1 MLRRFAALCL
11 ALGTGLVV
19 GHASDSEPPAPGSQ
33 EPLEPEAALASM
45 QVPAGYRVELVAAE
59 PLVMD
64 PVAFDWGPDGRLWV
78 AEMRDYPNGLTWNGA
93 GDPLNEPGGRVKVLT
108 DTDGDGRYDRA
119 DVFLDGLSYP
129 TGVKVWDRGVLVT
142 AAPEI
147 FHAEDTDGDGKADVR
162 KTWYSG
168 FAESNQ
174 QHRVNGLAW
183 GLDNW
188 LHIANGDGGGLVL
201 SQETRDAV
209 DIRGL
214 DLKIDPFTK
223 ELQPLLGRTQCGRY
237 RDDWGNWFGC
247 NNSNPLWHYP
257 TSWAHL
263 QRNPVLSAPRAHVD
277 VPREPGAAPVF
288 PVSRTVARF
297 NDFDRANRIT
307 SACGPNLYRDRVLG
321 EELSGNAFICEPVH
335 NLVTRQVLEAKGAT
349 FTSDR
354 HPTETA
360 SEFFASTDS
369 WSRPVSVKTGP
380 DGALWIADMYR
391 LVIEHPEWI
400 PQDWQKK
407 LDLRAGHD
415 RGRIYR
421 VVPES
426 DRGLPIPA
434 IGALS
439 DSELAATLNS
449 PNGTVRD
456 LVHQML
462 LWREASEL
470 APEIR
475 RLARN
480 AALPAVRVQ
489 ALCVLDGLGSL
500 DADTVHVALTD
511 PHAGVVRHAVR
522 LSSSLVETE
531 ELIEFVRPHL
541 GDAFVALELAAVL
554 DPESEAGALALA
566 ALLIRHQDEPH
577 VSATALSSLNAE
589 NIESV
594 LSPILLAFTDR
605 DSYRKQLSPLS
616 LDPAPPGN
624 RLLEVLAGFAAR
636 WKQAEA
642 MRTLTDTLVQ
652 TADIEAVAPWQIAV
666 LTGLFKSAKTIEDIA
681 DGEETIRILRDLTA
695 NARGM
700 IPATSLPLS
709 QRIDAV
715 RLLGCAPVF
724 NGAPDLDLLARQLS
738 PSTPPALRGALFET
752 LSRTRHP
759 GTAKALLARWHSLPP
774 TDRATVL
781 NLISSRT
788 SWSEDLLSAIESDGL
803 PRNQVDAATRRKLVE
818 SSDESIRENAEAL
831 FDSASSTSREAVL
844 AAWRNTLE
852 LAGDPVAGKAVFA
865 TACVACHVA
874 EDVGN
879 AVGPDLSALTDRSPE
894 ALLVA
899 ILDPNRAV
907 EDKYVTYAITT
918 EDGASLV
925 GLIAN
930 ENANGFTLRQV
941 DGSERS
947 IQRSEIASL
956 TSAGLSLM
964 PEGLENALSRQQL
977 ADLIAYVGSLGSAPS
992 GNIDMAARVRP
1003 GRKGIAELRASKCRI
1018 DGERIEYMPDFDA
1031 LGWWTSEKDRAEWTL
1046 VLDRPGTYRVEWD
1059 YSVSPKAAGNDWKLM
1074 VNGKKALGG
1083 TVKSTGSWE
1092 TFATQSLGEDSLPAA
1107 DNNIVLQ
1114 SDGPVEQALLD
1125 LRAIRFLPVND

>member
-1 MLRRFAALCL
+1 MIRRFVALCL
-11 ALGTGLVV
+11 ALGIGMISSR
-19 GHASDSEPPAPGSQ
+19 AADSAPLAPDSQ

-45 QVPAGYRVELVAAE
+45 QVPKGYRVELVAAE

-93 GDPLNEPGGRVKVLT
+93 GDPLNEPGGRIKVLS
-108 DTDGDGRYDRA
+108 DTDGDGRYDQA
-119 DVFLDGLSYP
+119 DVFLDGLNYP

-147 FHAEDTDGDGKADVR
+147 FYAEDTDGDGKADVR
-162 KTWYSG
+162 ETWYSG

-188 LHIANGDGGGLVL
+188 LHIANGDGGGLIL
-201 SQETRDAV
+201 SQESRDAV

-263 QRNPVLSAPRAHVD
+263 QRNPDLDAPRAYVD

-288 PVSRTVARF
+288 PVSQTVARF

-307 SACGPNLYRDRVLG
+307 SACGPNIYRDRVLG
-321 EELSGNAFICEPVH
+321 EALSGNAFICEPVH

-360 SEFFASTDS
+360 SEFLASTDS
-369 WSRPVSVKTGP
+369 WSRPVFVKTGP

-426 DRGLPIPA
+426 DQALPIPA
-434 IGALS
+434 FDELS
-439 DSELAATLNS
+439 DTELAAALDS

-462 LWREASEL
+462 IRRGATES

-475 RLARN
+475 SLARN
-480 AALPAVRVQ
+480 ATLPEVRAQ
-489 ALCVLDGLGSL
+489 ALCVLDGLATL

-511 PHAGVVRHAVR
+511 SHPGVVRHAAR
-522 LSSSLVETE
+522 LSSSRVEIE
-531 ELIEFVRPHL
+531 ELIEFTRPHW

-554 DPESEAGALALA
+554 DSATDAGALALA
-566 ALLIRHQDEPH
+566 SLLIRHQDEPY

-589 NIESV
+589 NIEPVISH
-594 LSPILLAFTDR
+594 LLLAFTDQG
-605 DSYRKQLSPLS
+605 SFEKQLAPFSP
-616 LDPAPPGN
+616 DAPSPSN
-624 RLLEVLAGFAAR
+624 QLLEVLASFAAE
-636 WKQAEA
+636 WKRAEA
-642 MRTLTDTLVQ
+642 IQKLTDTLVQ
-652 TADIEAVAPWQIAV
+652 TASSDAVAPWQVAI
-666 LTGLFKSAKTIEDIA
+666 LTGLLKSAKTVEDVTNN
-681 DGEETIRILRDLTA
+681 EETARTLRDLAA
-695 NARGM
+695 NVRGT

-738 PSTPPALRGALFET
+738 PSTAPALRSAIFET

-759 GTAKALLARWHSLPP
+759 GTAEALLARWNSLPP
-774 TDRATVL
+774 TDRATAL

-788 SWSEDLLSAIESDGL
+788 SWSKDLLAAIESDGL
-803 PRNQVDAATRRKLVE
+803 PRNQIDAATRRKLIE
-818 SSDESIRENAEAL
+818 SSDESIREIAKTL
-831 FDSASSTSREAVL
+831 FASASSTSREEVL
-844 AAWRNTLE
+844 AAWQDSLE
-852 LAGDPVAGKAVFA
+852 LDANPIAGKAVFA

-894 ALLVA
+894 AMLVA

-947 IQRSEIASL
+947 IQRSEIASM

-964 PEGLENALSRQQL
+964 PEGLENTLTKQQL
-977 ADLIAYVGSLGSAPS
+977 ADLVAYVGSLGSAPS

-1003 GRKGIAELRASKCRI
+1003 GRGGIVELRASKCRI
-1018 DGERIEYMPDFDA
+1018 DGERIEYMADFDA

-1074 VNGKKALGG
+1074 VNGEKALGG
-1083 TVKSTGSWE
+1083 TVESTGSWE
-1092 TFATQSLGEDSLPAA
+1092 TFATQSLGEVSLPAA
-1107 DNNIVLQ
+1107 DNKIVLQ

-1125 LRAIRFLPVND
+1125 LRAIRFVPVEE